1 MKYYVLNSY
10 CPSLQQQRWN
20 ASLSWLIKSIWKVVN
35 EWKQLKATFLY
46 ETLPDNSKEIVST
59 TSKVS
64 CISALPSWRRHI
76 GGWHDHEHDGPDS
89 ITVFLAKSKTTILDK
104 SARLIIRLLF
114 GFASDSVFNL
124 LNQSSNSETFYLGW
138 VSWWPNVSFVFLVK
152 NISILFS
159 FVVFVDGCG
168 FTERQMAV
176 KRSETWYIM
185 LLTTLLT
192 KIPNISEIYQINF

>member
-1 MKYYVLNSY
+1 MYLNWILTVHHCNNNNEMLRCSHLERGVNVMKTIEGDILVRKL
-10 CPSLQQQRWN
+10 PWQQQGDC
-20 ASLSWLIKSIWKVVN
+20 VN
-35 EWKQLKATFLY
+35 HVQGLFH
-46 ETLPDNSKEIVST
+46 
-59 TSKVS
+59 
-64 CISALPSWRRHI
+64 ISALPSWRRHI
-76 GGWHDHEHDGPDS
+76 GGWHDHDHDGPDS
-89 ITVFLAKSKTTILDK
+89 ITVILAKSKTTILDK

-192 KIPNISEIYQINF
+192 KIPNRPEIYQIKW